1 MRSAGH
7 TSLRPLSTRER
18 RLRDPHSVPGINR
31 HRTISMPG
39 GKACMASSR
48 FVIVQTR
55 RRDVEPRRGPHR
67 VAVFAVR
74 PCILLL
80 HASCGLHWR
89 WHGRRRSRHAQR
101 NEQRI
106 RATHQ
111 ARRQGRRPEGRL
123 AKARTDLILGRDAW
137 TGVVG
142 RDRPTRVRT
151 QQPCRQQARV
161 ASQDLRG
168 RSPRHG
174 SRCRSLFAQAYRY
187 VCARSRQFPVGR
199 IHRHLKNKSQNNI
212 RVGAKAAVYL
222 SAILEYLTAEVLEL
236 AGNASKDLR
245 VKRITPRHLQL
256 AIRGDEELD
265 SLIRAT
271 IAGGG
276 VLPYI
281 HKSRTYIHTDA
292 SHQNARQKE
301 GRLRVIASMGGR
313 VAPVACCG

>member
-31 HRTISMPG
+31 HRTISMSG

-281 HKSRTYIHTDA
+281 HKSRTYIRTDA

-301 GRLRVIASMGGR
+301 GCLRVIASMGGR

>member
-106 RATHQ
+106 SATHQ
-111 ARRQGRRPEGRL
+111 ARRQGLRPEGRL
-123 AKARTDLILGRDAW
+123 GKARTDLTLGRDAW

-142 RDRPTRVRT
+142 RDPPTRVRT

-174 SRCRSLFAQAYRY
+174 SRCLSLSAQAYRY

-281 HKSRTYIHTDA
+281 HKSRTYIRTDT

-301 GRLRVIASMGGR
+301 GCIRVIASMGGR

>member
-1 MRSAGH
+1 M
-7 TSLRPLSTRER
+7 
-18 RLRDPHSVPGINR
+18 
-31 HRTISMPG
+31 
-39 GKACMASSR
+39 
-48 FVIVQTR
+48 
-55 RRDVEPRRGPHR
+55 
-67 VAVFAVR
+67 
-74 PCILLL
+74 
-80 HASCGLHWR
+80 
-89 WHGRRRSRHAQR
+89 
-101 NEQRI
+101 
-106 RATHQ
+106 
-111 ARRQGRRPEGRL
+111 
-123 AKARTDLILGRDAW
+123 LGRDAW
-137 TGVVG
+137 AGGVG
-142 RDRPTRVRT
+142 RDQPTRVRT

>member
-1 MRSAGH
+1 M
-7 TSLRPLSTRER
+7 
-18 RLRDPHSVPGINR
+18 
-31 HRTISMPG
+31 
-39 GKACMASSR
+39 
-48 FVIVQTR
+48 
-55 RRDVEPRRGPHR
+55 
-67 VAVFAVR
+67 
-74 PCILLL
+74 
-80 HASCGLHWR
+80 
-89 WHGRRRSRHAQR
+89 
-101 NEQRI
+101 
-106 RATHQ
+106 
-111 ARRQGRRPEGRL
+111 
-123 AKARTDLILGRDAW
+123 
-137 TGVVG
+137 
-142 RDRPTRVRT
+142 
-151 QQPCRQQARV
+151 

-174 SRCRSLFAQAYRY
+174 SRSLSLFAQAYRY

>member
-7 TSLRPLSTRER
+7 ASLRPLSTRER

-31 HRTISMPG
+31 HRTISMSG

-80 HASCGLHWR
+80 HASCGLRWR

-161 ASQDLRG
+161 ASRDPQDRN
-168 RSPRHG
+168 PRHG
-174 SRCRSLFAQAYRY
+174 SQCPSLFAQAYRY

-199 IHRHLKNKSQNNI
+199 IHRHLKNKSQNNL

-281 HKSRTYIHTDA
+281 HKSRTYIRTDA

-301 GRLRVIASMGGR
+301 GCIRVIASMGGR